1 MRRALR
7 VIAGGALACGAAA
20 MLALALWPA
29 PVSHA
34 LEEESVPAGEM
45 PSPSATPSPGT
56 GAETTLPPTSVTPE
70 TGGEGAEVSPVA
82 APTPEASPSQAA
94 EIFPEPTP
102 LPTPSGEPT
111 PFDLGTVTPS
121 PEVSDQSL
129 QPLIDRAETPARAAS
144 LRIVEQGRL
153 SIVAGDT
160 DSAIRDLAQASSI
173 DPANPYAYFF
183 LGRAYLTKKNYTQ
196 ALIFFKRAEIGFG
209 ANPVWLGETL
219 AFEGL
224 DYEESGHLVAGEAA
238 YQQALD
244 AMPGN
249 LMARVGYT
257 RLSSMLQSQQGES
270 NPETPGGA
278 PASPG
283 SALQPPP
290 AEPPPPPPPA
300 VPPPAPPPEE

>member
-1 MRRALR
+1 MRRAIR
-7 VIAGGALACGAAA
+7 AALPVCAAA
-20 MLALALWPA
+20 LLALAIVPA
-29 PVSHA
+29 RVSHA
-34 LEEESVPAGEM
+34 LEEETVPPAEM
-45 PSPSATPSPGT
+45 ASPTATPSPGFGT
-56 GAETTLPPTSVTPE
+56 ESTLPPTSV
-70 TGGEGAEVSPVA
+70 GQGAQGVEVPPGAAMSPA
-82 APTPEASPSQAA
+82 AQASQAGP
-94 EIFPEPTP
+94 IFPEPTP
-102 LPTPSGEPT
+102 MPTPSGEAT
-111 PFDLGTVTPS
+111 PFELGTVTPA

-153 SIVAGDT
+153 AIAAGDI
-160 DSAIRDLAQASSI
+160 DGAIRDLAQASSI

-183 LGRAYLTKKNYTQ
+183 LGRAYMARKNYTQ

-224 DYEESGHLVAGEAA
+224 DYEQSGHLVAAEAA

-257 RLSSMLQSQQGES
+257 RLSSTLQSQQDES
-270 NPETPGGA
+270 TGA
-278 PASPG
+278 APPAPMGSP
-283 SALQPPP
+283 LQPPP
-290 AEPPPPPPPA
+290 AEPPPPPPPV
-300 VPPPAPPPEE
+300 VPTPAPPPGE